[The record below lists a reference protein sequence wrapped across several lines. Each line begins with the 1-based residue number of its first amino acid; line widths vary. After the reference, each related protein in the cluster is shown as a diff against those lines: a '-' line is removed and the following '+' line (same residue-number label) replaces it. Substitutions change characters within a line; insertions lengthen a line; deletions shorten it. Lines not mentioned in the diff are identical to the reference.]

1 MSEAFPVLDRPTEVP
16 TGRPGRLV
24 EQVYSRLRRA
34 VLDGELEVG
43 ERLRDSVLAEQ
54 LGVSRAPVREALRML
69 EQSGLLLKPP
79 NRSYVI
85 ARFAESDIR
94 ELARMRVGHETL
106 AVRVVVRERLSLGPA
121 AAALEDLRVAADS
134 GVAATVIAADR
145 AFHEALVACARQAR
159 LDASYGALRDQV
171 ELAMRQT
178 DAYGRGRDG
187 LVSRHADLLETL
199 RGAVA
204 AGDQQVAMAQ
214 LERHILEG
222 MACPDAL

>member
-1 MSEAFPVLDRPTEVP
+1 MTEVPPVLDRPTEVP
-16 TGRPGRLV
+16 AGRPGRLV
-24 EQVYSRLRRA
+24 EQVHARLRRA

-85 ARFAESDIR
+85 ARFTESDIR

-134 GVAATVIAADR
+134 RVEATVIAADR

-178 DAYGRGRDG
+178 DAYGRGREG
-187 LVSRHADLLETL
+187 LVRRHADLLGTL

-204 AGDQQVAMAQ
+204 AGDPQVAMEQ